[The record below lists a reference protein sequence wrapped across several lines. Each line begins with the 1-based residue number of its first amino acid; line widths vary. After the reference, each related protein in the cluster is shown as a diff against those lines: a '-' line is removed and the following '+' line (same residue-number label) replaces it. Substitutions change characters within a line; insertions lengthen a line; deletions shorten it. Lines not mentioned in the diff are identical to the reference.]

1 MYPSR
6 KTASP
11 STPHSRRRIA
21 ARRHPFRVFLLVLV
35 IYVAA
40 ASGIDAVIG
49 TPGSRAQTPAGG
61 RSGVAYLV
69 TGDGSRLREVDGEM
83 VLEFPNG
90 IRIEHDDIV
99 ATALRGIHRDA
110 RMITQ
115 LTGDVKIVQGTMTMW
130 GDDGEYRRLDDLAIM
145 RRNVRI
151 VDEGWE
157 VTCDEARFDR
167 SSESGWLIGNIVA
180 RDSATTLYADSLFY
194 DRNSS
199 MTEAFGN
206 VRVTN
211 LDEGFAAEGKHGY
224 YFRDSGYG
232 VFDRD
237 PHLIVEPDSDE
248 PVTIDSDTMRV
259 YPDEKHAIAYYRV
272 KILKGSTVTQC
283 DSAVLYDEENRAEL
297 YGNPLAMQDRVSMKG
312 QTMVMHYDE
321 EEVNRIDINGS
332 AEMRELQADSLVIGR
347 DNWIRGDT
355 ISLYLHE
362 NRVDSIRVLD
372 NAVSEYFPATPSKTE
387 SNFVRGDSM
396 FFQFEGDSLDFVRI
410 RGKADGVYKFL
421 DLSDSE
427 TSDSLRAAYD
437 TTLTFVSF
445 RDKAQKV
452 VYSATNI
459 EYRARTKDLMLSKPA
474 KVNYQGRVLTGD
486 AITYFSSMQLVDARG
501 EPKLVDQGQEF
512 YGDRMV
518 YDLEADAGL
527 VNKGSTKF
535 DPGYYDGENVAKVG
549 DNEMKVWN
557 SRYTTCEF
565 LHPHFHIK
573 AKHMKV
579 YPRDKAVS
587 GSTILYIG
595 ETPVFYLPFIANSI
609 RRGRRSGFLRPDFE
623 FGITSSSGRYIR
635 NVGYFWALN
644 DYTDF
649 KFVFDFNEDR
659 QTRLFARNRY
669 NVRYKFDGEVTG
681 GFLRDLTDYTN
692 QWEINAR
699 HNHNLGEKFS
709 LRTSLRFLSD
719 DDALK
724 DINRIDDVENVVD
737 REIRSTLVV
746 AKSWDVVSLNLSADR
761 MQKLNVTD
769 PAVVRIRSTL
779 PKLTLSIPQ
788 RDLYFGERNR
798 DAARG
803 FWEKLLT
810 GVKYSP
816 GFNAQRNTNEWEFV
830 ASETITSTQSLNFQ
844 SPQKIGFLNLSPTLT
859 SSNKWTRTVVDTSAY
874 TFVNA
879 IGDTTFFDANRI
891 EETENEFRWGLGAN
905 ASTNIYGTFYPR
917 IGRLRGIRHLLQPAA
932 SYSFRPEI
940 GSNPRSQSLSVR
952 LTNTFDLKMVR
963 KALGGGPAGG
973 GNELV
978 TRTPGSQ
985 SAAEAARLPDLQA
998 QLAPT
1003 GPEAVEG
1010 GEEDLQKISG
1020 FLIWALSSSYNPE
1033 AKKNEGW
1040 SDIRSSVNL
1049 RALGTNISMNQTFD
1063 PYEQKLLST
1072 SLQTGFTLR
1081 GSHPFGRS
1089 DKITVE
1095 ELNIVAASDT
1105 TGGSGRDANAERF
1118 STGGEEFSQP
1128 VPGDLALKEGRMPWS
1143 LRMAVSYN
1151 NSLNSDPRATVDL
1164 AGEFDLTKNWRFTYW
1179 TSYDLEAREMDGQNF
1194 GIHRD
1199 LHCWEMSLSR
1209 QLLGDEW
1216 QFYFRIAIKAHPEL
1230 YGETGQRGL
1239 GGFASGITSGS
1250 TFTNY

>member
-1 MYPSR
+1 MIHTPVRRTTRKQLMYPSR
-6 KTASP
+6 KTVSP
-11 STPHSRRRIA
+11 STSHSRRQIA
-21 ARRHPFRVFLLVLV
+21 ARRRPFRIFLLVLIV
-35 IYVAA
+35 YVAA
-40 ASGIDAVIG
+40 AMGLEAVG
-49 TPGSRAQTPAGG
+49 AQTPSGG
-61 RSGVAYLV
+61 RPGVAYV
-69 TGDGSRLREVDGEM
+69 VKGDGSRLMEVDGEM

-110 RMITQ
+110 SMVTQ

-130 GDDGEYRRLDDLAIM
+130 GDEGEYRRLDDLAII
-145 RRNVRI
+145 RSNVRI

-157 VTCDEARFDR
+157 VTCDEAQFIR
-167 SSESGWLIGNIVA
+167 SKESGWLIGNVVA
-180 RDSATTLYADSLFY
+180 RDSTTTLYADSLFY
-194 DRNSS
+194 DRNSE

-211 LDEGFAAEGKHGY
+211 LDQGFAAEGEHGY

-232 VFDRD
+232 VFDRN

-272 KILKGSTVTQC
+272 KILKGNTVTQC
-283 DSAVLYDEENRAEL
+283 DSAVLYDEYNRAEL
-297 YGNPLAMQDRVSMKG
+297 YGNPLARQGRATMKG
-312 QTMVMHYDE
+312 QKMVLFYDE
-321 EEVNRIDINGS
+321 AEVNRIDIEGG
-332 AEMRELQADSLVIGR
+332 AEMREEQADTLIVGR
-347 DNWIRGDT
+347 ENWIRGDT

-362 NRVDSIRVLD
+362 NGIDSIRVLN
-372 NAVSEYFPATPSKTE
+372 NAVSEYFPVTPNKAE

-410 RGKADGVYKFL
+410 EGNADGIYKYL
-421 DLSDSE
+421 DLSGSE
-427 TSDSLRAAYD
+427 TSDSLRAVYD
-437 TTLTFVSF
+437 TTLTYVSF
-445 RDKAQKV
+445 KDKAEKV
-452 VYSATNI
+452 VYSAASI
-459 EYRARTKDLMLSKPA
+459 EYRARSRDLMLSENA
-474 KVNYQGRVLTGD
+474 RINYQGRVLTGEE
-486 AITYFSSMQLVDARG
+486 ITYFSSMQLVDARG

-557 SRYTTCEF
+557 SRYTTCEL

-595 ETPVFYLPFIANSI
+595 ETPIFYLPFIANSI

-623 FGITSSSGRYIR
+623 FGITSQSGRYIR
-635 NVGYFWALN
+635 NVGYYWALN

-649 KFVFDFNEDR
+649 KFLFDFNEDR

-681 GFLRDLTDYTN
+681 SFLRDLTDFTN

-709 LRTSLRFLSD
+709 LRTSFRFLSD

-724 DINRIDDVENVVD
+724 DINRIDNVENVID

-769 PAVVRIRSTL
+769 PKVVRIRSTL

-830 ASETITSTQSLNFQ
+830 TSETITSRQSLNFQ

-859 SSNKWTRTVVDTSAY
+859 SSNTWTRTVVDTTAY
-874 TFVNA
+874 PFVDA
-879 IGDTTFFDANRI
+879 FGDTTFITNRV

-905 ASTNIYGTFYPR
+905 ASTNCPHANKECADEYSSDWKRSLLMGHAGVWEHK
-917 IGRLRGIRHLLQPAA
+917 GRPLYVPADV
-932 SYSFRPEI
+932 
-940 GSNPRSQSLSVR
+940 G
-952 LTNTFDLKMVR
+952 
-963 KALGGGPAGG
+963 
-973 GNELV
+973 
-978 TRTPGSQ
+978 
-985 SAAEAARLPDLQA
+985 
-998 QLAPT
+998 
-1003 GPEAVEG
+1003 
-1010 GEEDLQKISG
+1010 
-1020 FLIWALSSSYNPE
+1020 
-1033 AKKNEGW
+1033 
-1040 SDIRSSVNL
+1040 
-1049 RALGTNISMNQTFD
+1049 
-1063 PYEQKLLST
+1063 
-1072 SLQTGFTLR
+1072 
-1081 GSHPFGRS
+1081 
-1089 DKITVE
+1089 
-1095 ELNIVAASDT
+1095 
-1105 TGGSGRDANAERF
+1105 
-1118 STGGEEFSQP
+1118 
-1128 VPGDLALKEGRMPWS
+1128 
-1143 LRMAVSYN
+1143 
-1151 NSLNSDPRATVDL
+1151 
-1164 AGEFDLTKNWRFTYW
+1164 
-1179 TSYDLEAREMDGQNF
+1179 
-1194 GIHRD
+1194 
-1199 LHCWEMSLSR
+1199 
-1209 QLLGDEW
+1209 
-1216 QFYFRIAIKAHPEL
+1216 
-1230 YGETGQRGL
+1230 
-1239 GGFASGITSGS
+1239 
-1250 TFTNY
+1250 